1 MEVHF
6 PAIWLKSITKNDHP
20 YMEAIL
26 ILATCPWQKLP
37 YSEIGKRLNLS
48 RKQVKSAVGFLVKK
62 GHLQRIE
69 KKGFCP
75 ILTQWTQSL
84 QVPTPVPPGTD
95 PQPLQV
101 MTPPRRAK
109 LRQTT
114 RKDYVTAFRQ
124 KQRTA

>member
-6 PAIWLKSITKNDHP
+6 PAIWLRSITKNDHP

-37 YSEIGKRLNLS
+37 YLEIGKRLNLS
-48 RKQVKSAVGFLVKK
+48 RKQVKSAVGFLVEK
-62 GHLQRIE
+62 GHIQRVE
-69 KKGFCP
+69 KRGVAP

-84 QVPTPVPPGTD
+84 QVLTLTRT
-95 PQPLQV
+95 QSLQV
-101 MTPPRRAK
+101 LTPPRRTK

-114 RKDYVTAFRQ
+114 KVRYLTTF
-124 KQRTA
+124 KQREKAS

>member
-84 QVPTPVPPGTD
+84 QV
-95 PQPLQV
+95 L
-101 MTPPRRAK
+101 TPPRRAK

>member
-6 PAIWLKSITKNDHP
+6 PAIWLRSIIKNDRP

-37 YSEIGKRLNLS
+37 YSEIGKQLNLS

-62 GHLQRIE
+62 GHLQRTE

-75 ILTQWTQSL
+75 ILTQWAQPL
-84 QVPTPVPPGTD
+84 QVPTPAPPGTD
-95 PQPLQV
+95 PQPLRV
-101 MTPPRRAK
+101 LTPPRRTK
-109 LRQTT
+109 LRQPT
-114 RKDYVTAFRQ
+114 RKDYVTAFKR
-124 KQRTA
+124 KQSIG

>member
-20 YMEAIL
+20 YMDAIV

-62 GHLQRIE
+62 G
-69 KKGFCP
+69 
-75 ILTQWTQSL
+75 
-84 QVPTPVPPGTD
+84 
-95 PQPLQV
+95 PLQTLFSSNITFFGCISQGSGNSKSNAYRESSQMV
-101 MTPPRRAK
+101 
-109 LRQTT
+109 LG
-114 RKDYVTAFRQ
+114 V
-124 KQRTA
+124 